1 MDALRRPGPFR
12 AVPPEAWPDCR
23 EEPGSWVRTP
33 SPPTWTAGQ
42 EDQDGGSSASSVSS
56 GRLSGSSGGHEP
68 CFPPRGPWRERPPQA
83 PGHQQQ
89 PRKRDPRLEQL
100 RDKIR
105 AQAQWQGSC
114 ASLGTSVPSGTSRL
128 SKAPAVALQRKTRK
142 VTSALAVPVPWENAK
157 RMKSSS
163 YKSEKAPRLPV
174 PSRAAKS
181 KDSELVGVYA
191 WRRGQA
197 LVRSLLGPPPARP
210 GLQSKP
216 PSRQPAPAA
225 DLGADERAPA
235 AEGSPGSPWLS
246 RPTSA
251 HSDQLASRGP
261 PATVHTALAVLQ
273 DLRQQIQAGLEMA
286 QHPRG
291 ARRPKPQNP
300 SGRRQPGLPSAQAAQ
315 GASPKSPWTVATE
328 GTRSSLG
335 RARSFHSQRPWSSL
349 TERKPSLQRASRA
362 KTPDPSFPRPRGPAE
377 GSGLFPERP
386 WSALAGQAY
395 PQKNRAAQGQ
405 DCYRRPRSPAE
416 GLSRRPGS
424 PAEGLSRRP
433 GSPAE
438 RLSRRPGSPAKGLSR
453 RPRSPAEGLS
463 SSGRPPSPLSPWAT
477 YEDRKVHVSRPWSPL
492 ERPGLSPKPSWSSS
506 FLQKAGP
513 PPWGAKQAWPRH
525 PRGQD
530 TPRPRP
536 QKAVEQPHS
545 SESLRDF
552 MRRKAQARQQQ
563 ALEQKAR
570 TAHTLDLR
578 NQRLQEVYQK
588 QREAM
593 LGKAFPM
600 VSQTKPSIVTF
611 VPSSAQAGDL
621 EVPGSLGLQEWS
633 KVTSG
638 KVLGDQ
644 EAPGSFCLCL
654 NRAWNRAETPDS
666 RGRLDSMSGAP
677 LLPSTASWAPPKLED
692 LPQRLCIYVEPW
704 EAEALGRSPLQFH
717 YKQARLQALETMA
730 DVLKQRIDILTA
742 KLRRTESPDTG
753 RSLASDLPRSGPGPV
768 PATPTLTSSAFP
780 DMVPSGG
787 RAASADA
794 VRVQPRSVLPAAC
807 FPDAETWPWSSRWEP
822 QSPSTPAYLQS
833 QAKDIPDED
842 EWELEKRPRGA
853 SAPLQ
858 ALSTYTRSSSRTPA
872 TVNPTSS
879 SLWLEEVPSARAAGL
894 VTPWTGRSCGQ
905 QEQRPE
911 HPPGGRFL
919 AKLRLKSRSF
929 LQSLKLDQRK
939 QEKALSLL
947 RQRAEQEV
955 WETQMA
961 LEGLLF
967 KHQLEELMQ
976 RHSAQASPE
985 KALTLEEP
993 QPCGGSKP
1001 VTARPRSVPARG
1013 RVSRASSQSPAA
1025 TPRSRAGLAPS
1036 AAPKGFRVAMLEQSL
1051 HEEELHARHQA
1062 SLLRLRELALEE
1074 KERTELAWLDHQRGC
1089 LEIKGE
1095 KTAELSERKQQAIS
1109 KLEKERREVRYL
1121 KNCSLAMHQG
1131 RKQLLQRQKAIL
1143 EAQRSVAHLR
1153 QELQA
1158 LAQSPSG
1165 RVKDVLKGSP
1175 KTSQQPKRALCLLPL
1190 PDLQPPRSLQSS
1202 AATQPH
1208 SEQQATPPQTTWE
1221 ADDLEPG
1228 GEDTPEASSPQV
1240 KSAKQASQAREEQP
1254 RVPLHSSSPDVGQ
1267 LPGPDFP
1274 AIQAAGRPPAQLRPQ
1289 EAKDLPPGKPPGD
1302 SPWAPPVRTWPAAS
1316 PPSGRSRPSLV
1327 PSHQARTGRPP
1338 RTAGDTEPWWPPA
1351 LTADPFTARR
1361 MAGSVCCERWAQ
1373 AAAAIDSLVHSAWES
1388 EYLLLHRGGPDWEE
1402 LPGDPATKPRPS
1414 SADGYARGFHGQ
1426 SREGPHGPQE
1436 ASVAE
1441 VVDVARSPQWD
1452 TQERQSWQSGKQRV
1466 EAWQQ
1471 EDPSTPSVCGEASP
1485 PAACPAPAA
1494 SEEEAPPAAPGPG
1507 SFLPELTAA
1516 LDLPSPS
1523 SSVGSASSLS
1533 CSSLQEFEKV
1543 TATRVQLSD
1552 SSPSPASAEA
1562 EISPGAGSSGSGE
1575 FFALDSQEFGWPLSC
1590 DLHQEHPSPGAA
1602 PGDKGQVSWQ
1612 RAEGRGVGSP
1622 CSSTEEAAEAEGPGP
1637 ECLLHAGQ
1645 PPPSPESPSPGS
1657 GSELSEVSSRIWE
1670 EDSDGRPA
1678 GPSPGAELA
1687 SGSPHPADGSSSP
1700 ENNREP
1706 YVACSSPGPGSR
1718 QEASRTSKSLTSRS
1732 HMEKTK
1738 QASPEAQPPSTSDL
1752 ELSLSCPSGTSTW
1765 QGEGGLGAEATLP
1778 QASLGHSE
1786 GFLNAGLCL
1795 PTESMPLRALPEPQV
1810 PTTLLAPPEAT
1821 PTVQAPGWGDG
1832 GGPLVL
1838 EKAGPPGASGF
1849 LPEILS
1855 PVDEQLSY
1863 GSGDLPSSAHIP
1875 ALPPSPAA
1883 KSDVEGTISS
1893 DFPSPP
1899 EEAMFPSS
1907 LADLEEDSD
1916 SSADGL
1922 PSSSSQEA
1930 LEEALALGPQEAEFC
1945 LGGQLS
1951 GSGSLTGSP
1960 AAPSQGSERVHWP
1973 TPPLSG
1979 DRGSTC
1985 GGVPRPAKS
1994 PTAFRMGCGG
2004 REGLA
2009 RPLVANPE
2017 GEPQLTGTRSSTQH
2031 EPQLSVRDLG
2041 LNAGSTLDRS
2051 LGNVGQ
2057 SKKGVQCF
2065 EGAEDQHG
2073 SEDLLDR
2080 RAPESLHPWPAAP
2093 PPGPVL
2099 LVAEGQVGSLQ
2110 HAGEDGEGGLSRQA
2124 DDQPRLQGFLGRD
2137 RDTDPASGTE
2147 RVVDLVSTQ
2156 LSRRILCVSLAAIS
2170 GLNPQDSA

>member
-1 MDALRRPGPFR
+1 MPAPVLDLLPVPVGVALQPCQGESRRPSLLSLGRAARGKGSTGPREDRLHLPAAKHELMDALRRPGPFR

-68 CFPPRGPWRERPPQA
+68 CFPPRGLWRERPPQA
-83 PGHQQQ
+83 PGHQRQ

-114 ASLGTSVPSGTSRL
+114 ASLGTSVPSSTSRF

-157 RMKSSS
+157 RLKSSS

-210 GLQSKP
+210 RLQSKP
-216 PSRQPAPAA
+216 PSREPAPAA

-235 AEGSPGSPWLS
+235 AEGSPGFPWPS

-261 PATVHTALAVLQ
+261 PASVHTALAVLQ

-291 ARRPKPQNP
+291 AQRPKPPNP

-328 GTRSSLG
+328 GTRSALG
-335 RARSFHSQRPWSSL
+335 RARSFHSQRPWSL
-349 TERKPSLQRASRA
+349 LAERKPSLQRASRA

-405 DCYRRPRSPAE
+405 DFYRRPRSPAEGLSRRPGSRRPGSPAE

-433 GSPAE
+433 
-438 RLSRRPGSPAKGLSR
+438 
-453 RPRSPAEGLS
+453 RSPAEGLS
-463 SSGRPPSPLSPWAT
+463 SSGQPPSPLSPWAT

-492 ERPGLSPKPSWSSS
+492 ERPGLSSKPSWSSS

-513 PPWGAKQAWPRH
+513 PPWGAKQAWLRP

-530 TPRPRP
+530 IPRPRP

-552 MRRKAQARQQQ
+552 MRRKAQARRQQ

-570 TAHTLDLR
+570 AAHTLDLR

-666 RGRLDSMSGAP
+666 RGHLDSMSGAP

-742 KLRRTESPDTG
+742 KLRRTEWPDTG
-753 RSLASDLPRSGPGPV
+753 RSLASDLPRSGPSPV
-768 PATPTLTSSAFP
+768 PATPTLTSS
-780 DMVPSGG
+780 GG
-787 RAASADA
+787 RAASADT
-794 VRVQPRSVLPAAC
+794 VRVQPRSLLPAAC
-807 FPDAETWPWSSRWEP
+807 FPDAETPPWS
-822 QSPSTPAYLQS
+822 PSAQAYLQS

-858 ALSTYTRSSSRTPA
+858 ALSAYTRSSSRTPA
-872 TVNPTSS
+872 TVKPTSS

-929 LQSLKLDQRK
+929 LQSLKLDQQK

-947 RQRAEQEV
+947 RQRAEREV

-1001 VTARPRSVPARG
+1001 VTARPRSVPAPG
-1013 RVSRASSQSPAA
+1013 RVARASSQSPAA
-1025 TPRSRAGLAPS
+1025 TPRSKAGLAPS
-1036 AAPKGFRVAMLEQSL
+1036 AVSKGFRVAMLEQSL

-1109 KLEKERREVRYL
+1109 KVEKER
-1121 KNCSLAMHQG
+1121 
-1131 RKQLLQRQKAIL
+1131 
-1143 EAQRSVAHLR
+1143 
-1153 QELQA
+1153 
-1158 LAQSPSG
+1158 SPSG
-1165 RVKDVLKGSP
+1165 RVKGVLKGSP

-1190 PDLQPPRSLQSS
+1190 PDHQPPRSLQSS

-1221 ADDLEPG
+1221 ADDHPQPR

-1274 AIQAAGRPPAQLRPQ
+1274 AIQAAGSPPAQLRPQ
-1289 EAKDLPPGKPPGD
+1289 EAKDLPPG
-1302 SPWAPPVRTWPAAS
+1302 
-1316 PPSGRSRPSLV
+1316 
-1327 PSHQARTGRPP
+1327 
-1338 RTAGDTEPWWPPA
+1338 
-1351 LTADPFTARR
+1351 
-1361 MAGSVCCERWAQ
+1361 
-1373 AAAAIDSLVHSAWES
+1373 
-1388 EYLLLHRGGPDWEE
+1388 
-1402 LPGDPATKPRPS
+1402 DPATKPCPS

-1436 ASVAE
+1436 ASQVAE
-1441 VVDVARSPQWD
+1441 AVDVARSPRGD

-1471 EDPSTPSVCGEASP
+1471 EDPSTPSFCGKATP

-1507 SFLPELTAA
+1507 SLLPELAAA

-1552 SSPSPASAEA
+1552 SSPSPASVGAEV
-1562 EISPGAGSSGSGE
+1562 SPGAGSSGSGE
-1575 FFALDSQEFGWPLSC
+1575 FFALDSQEFGWPLSSG
-1590 DLHQEHPSPGAA
+1590 LHQEHPPPGAA

-1622 CSSTEEAAEAEGPGP
+1622 CSSAEEAAEVEGPGP
-1637 ECLLHAGQ
+1637 ECHLLRAGR
-1645 PPPSPESPSPGS
+1645 PPPSPRS

-1670 EDSDGRPA
+1670 EDSDGKPA

-1687 SGSPHPADGSSSP
+1687 SGSPHPTDSSSSP
-1700 ENNREP
+1700 ENSGEP
-1706 YVACSSPGPGSR
+1706 HVACSSPGLGGG

-1752 ELSLSCPSGTSTW
+1752 ELSRSCPSGTSTW

-1778 QASLGHSE
+1778 PASLGHSE
-1786 GFLNAGLCL
+1786 GFLHAGLCL
-1795 PTESMPLRALPEPQV
+1795 PTDSTPLRALPEPQV

-1821 PTVQAPGWGDG
+1821 PAVQAPGWGGG

-1899 EEAMFPSS
+1899 EEATFPSS
-1907 LADLEEDSD
+1907 LADLEEDSN
-1916 SSADGL
+1916 SAADGL

-1960 AAPSQGSERVHWP
+1960 AAHSQGSEPVHWP
-1973 TPPLSG
+1973 APPLSE

-1985 GGVPRPAKS
+1985 GGAPRPPAKS
-1994 PTAFRMGCGG
+1994 PTAFRMACGG

-2017 GEPQLTGTRSSTQH
+2017 GEPQLTGTQSSTQR
-2031 EPQLSVRDLG
+2031 EPQLSVPDLG
-2041 LNAGSTLDRS
+2041 HNAGSTLDRA
-2051 LGNVGQ
+2051 LGNVGK

-2065 EGAEDQHG
+2065 EGAKHQHG
-2073 SEDLLDR
+2073 SGDLLDR

-2110 HAGEDGEGGLSRQA
+2110 HAGEDGEGGLSHRA
-2124 DDQPRLQGFLGRD
+2124 DDQPRLWGFLGRD

-2147 RVVDLVSTQ
+2147 RVIDLVSTQ

>member
-83 PGHQQQ
+83 PGHQRQ

-114 ASLGTSVPSGTSRL
+114 ASLGTSVPSSTPRF
-128 SKAPAVALQRKTRK
+128 SKAPAVALPRKSRK

-163 YKSEKAPRLPV
+163 YKTEKASRLPV

-210 GLQSKP
+210 RLQSKP
-216 PSRQPAPAA
+216 PSREPAPAA

-235 AEGSPGSPWLS
+235 AEGSPGSPWSS

-251 HSDQLASRGP
+251 HSDQLASRKP
-261 PATVHTALAVLQ
+261 PATVHNALAILQ

-315 GASPKSPWTVATE
+315 SASPKSPWTVATE

-335 RARSFHSQRPWSSL
+335 RARSFHSQRPWSL
-349 TERKPSLQRASRA
+349 LAERKPSLQRASRSR
-362 KTPDPSFPRPRGPAE
+362 TPDPSFPRPRGPAE

-405 DCYRRPRSPAE
+405 DFYRRPRSPAE
-416 GLSRRPGS
+416 GLSQRPG
-424 PAEGLSRRP
+424 SRRP

-438 RLSRRPGSPAKGLSR
+438 RLSRRPGSSAEGLSQRPGSSAERLSRRPRSPAEGLSR
-453 RPRSPAEGLS
+453 RPRSSAERLSRRPRSPAEGLSQRPRSPAEGLS

-513 PPWGAKQAWPRH
+513 PPWRAKQAWPRP

-530 TPRPRP
+530 MPRPRP

-570 TAHTLDLR
+570 AAHTLDLR

-593 LGKAFPM
+593 LGKAFPL

-677 LLPSTASWAPPKLED
+677 LLPSTASWAHPKLED

-753 RSLASDLPRSGPGPV
+753 RSLASDRPRSGPGTV
-768 PATPTLTSSAFP
+768 PATPTLASSA
-780 DMVPSGG
+780 PSGG

-794 VRVQPRSVLPAAC
+794 VRVQPRSLLPAAC
-807 FPDAETWPWSSRWEP
+807 FPDAETPPWSSRWEP
-822 QSPSTPAYLQS
+822 QSPSAPAYLQS

-894 VTPWTGRSCGQ
+894 VTPWTGPSCGQ
-905 QEQRPE
+905 QERRPE

-929 LQSLKLDQRK
+929 LQSLKLDQQK
-939 QEKALSLL
+939 QETALSLL

-976 RHSAQASPE
+976 RHSAQASLG

-1001 VTARPRSVPARG
+1001 VTARPRSVPAPG
-1013 RVSRASSQSPAA
+1013 RVARPSSQSPAA

-1036 AAPKGFRVAMLEQSL
+1036 AVSKGFRVAMVEQSL

-1074 KERTELAWLDHQRGC
+1074 KERTELAWLDHQGGC

-1121 KNCSLAMHQG
+1121 KNCSLATHQG
-1131 RKQLLQRQKAIL
+1131 RKQLLQCQKAIL

-1165 RVKDVLKGSP
+1165 RVKGVLKGSP
-1175 KTSQQPKRALCLLPL
+1175 KTSQQPKRALCLLPP
-1190 PDLQPPRSLQSS
+1190 PDQQPPRSLQSS
-1202 AATQPH
+1202 AATHPH

-1221 ADDLEPG
+1221 ADGHPQPR

-1240 KSAKQASQAREEQP
+1240 KSAKQASQAWEEQP

-1274 AIQAAGRPPAQLRPQ
+1274 AIQAAGSPPAQPRPQ
-1289 EAKDLPPGKPPGD
+1289 EAKDLP
-1302 SPWAPPVRTWPAAS
+1302 
-1316 PPSGRSRPSLV
+1316 
-1327 PSHQARTGRPP
+1327 
-1338 RTAGDTEPWWPPA
+1338 
-1351 LTADPFTARR
+1351 
-1361 MAGSVCCERWAQ
+1361 
-1373 AAAAIDSLVHSAWES
+1373 
-1388 EYLLLHRGGPDWEE
+1388 
-1402 LPGDPATKPRPS
+1402 PGDPATKPRPS

-1436 ASVAE
+1436 AIP
-1441 VVDVARSPQWD
+1441 RS
-1452 TQERQSWQSGKQRV
+1452 
-1466 EAWQQ
+1466 
-1471 EDPSTPSVCGEASP
+1471 SP
-1485 PAACPAPAA
+1485 P
-1494 SEEEAPPAAPGPG
+1494 
-1507 SFLPELTAA
+1507 
-1516 LDLPSPS
+1516 
-1523 SSVGSASSLS
+1523 
-1533 CSSLQEFEKV
+1533 
-1543 TATRVQLSD
+1543 
-1552 SSPSPASAEA
+1552 
-1562 EISPGAGSSGSGE
+1562 
-1575 FFALDSQEFGWPLSC
+1575 
-1590 DLHQEHPSPGAA
+1590 H
-1602 PGDKGQVSWQ
+1602 
-1612 RAEGRGVGSP
+1612 
-1622 CSSTEEAAEAEGPGP
+1622 
-1637 ECLLHAGQ
+1637 
-1645 PPPSPESPSPGS
+1645 
-1657 GSELSEVSSRIWE
+1657 VSS
-1670 EDSDGRPA
+1670 
-1678 GPSPGAELA
+1678 
-1687 SGSPHPADGSSSP
+1687 
-1700 ENNREP
+1700 
-1706 YVACSSPGPGSR
+1706 
-1718 QEASRTSKSLTSRS
+1718 
-1732 HMEKTK
+1732 
-1738 QASPEAQPPSTSDL
+1738 
-1752 ELSLSCPSGTSTW
+1752 
-1765 QGEGGLGAEATLP
+1765 
-1778 QASLGHSE
+1778 
-1786 GFLNAGLCL
+1786 
-1795 PTESMPLRALPEPQV
+1795 
-1810 PTTLLAPPEAT
+1810 
-1821 PTVQAPGWGDG
+1821 
-1832 GGPLVL
+1832 
-1838 EKAGPPGASGF
+1838 
-1849 LPEILS
+1849 
-1855 PVDEQLSY
+1855 
-1863 GSGDLPSSAHIP
+1863 
-1875 ALPPSPAA
+1875 
-1883 KSDVEGTISS
+1883 
-1893 DFPSPP
+1893 
-1899 EEAMFPSS
+1899 
-1907 LADLEEDSD
+1907 
-1916 SSADGL
+1916 
-1922 PSSSSQEA
+1922 
-1930 LEEALALGPQEAEFC
+1930 
-1945 LGGQLS
+1945 
-1951 GSGSLTGSP
+1951 
-1960 AAPSQGSERVHWP
+1960 
-1973 TPPLSG
+1973 
-1979 DRGSTC
+1979 
-1985 GGVPRPAKS
+1985 
-1994 PTAFRMGCGG
+1994 
-2004 REGLA
+2004 
-2009 RPLVANPE
+2009 
-2017 GEPQLTGTRSSTQH
+2017 
-2031 EPQLSVRDLG
+2031 
-2041 LNAGSTLDRS
+2041 
-2051 LGNVGQ
+2051 
-2057 SKKGVQCF
+2057 
-2065 EGAEDQHG
+2065 
-2073 SEDLLDR
+2073 
-2080 RAPESLHPWPAAP
+2080 
-2093 PPGPVL
+2093 
-2099 LVAEGQVGSLQ
+2099 
-2110 HAGEDGEGGLSRQA
+2110 
-2124 DDQPRLQGFLGRD
+2124 
-2137 RDTDPASGTE
+2137 
-2147 RVVDLVSTQ
+2147 
-2156 LSRRILCVSLAAIS
+2156 
-2170 GLNPQDSA
+2170 